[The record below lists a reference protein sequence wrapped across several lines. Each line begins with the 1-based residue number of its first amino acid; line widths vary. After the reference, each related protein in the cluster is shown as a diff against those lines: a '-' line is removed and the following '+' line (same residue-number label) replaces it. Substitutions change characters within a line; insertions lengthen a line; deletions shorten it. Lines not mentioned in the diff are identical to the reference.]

1 MVNPAKPV
9 WLVILAAALS
19 IAICMGIRQTFGL
32 YLEPI
37 SNELGLGRG
46 TFALAMGLQN
56 LLWGIAAPFAGAIAD
71 KHGAGRVVAGGA
83 VLYIGGLILM
93 ATASGEASL
102 IASGLLLG
110 FGVAGT
116 GFTAVLGAV
125 GRAAPPERRSA
136 ALGIT
141 SAGGSFGMFAALP
154 FAHVLLEQVGWV
166 ASLYAM
172 MLVAALMVPIAWGLS
187 GKPQQSS
194 TDDTQSLSQALRM
207 ACAHRGFWLLNAG
220 FFVCGFHVVFVAT
233 HLPAFL
239 ADASFDPSI
248 AIWALAL
255 IGLANV
261 VGSYVCGR
269 LGQVME
275 QRVALTLLYL
285 ARSVV
290 FLGFLY
296 LPLTVPTVLVL
307 SVAIGLLWLGTV
319 PLTSGLVATLFG
331 ARWMSMLFGIVFFTH
346 QIGSFLGAW
355 LGGYFYDIYQSY
367 DVMWWLSVFLGI
379 LAAAFHWPIRE
390 APADR
395 LEPRA
400 A

>member
-1 MVNPAKPV
+1 MVNTQRPV

-19 IAICMGIRQTFGL
+19 IALCMGIRQTFGL

-37 SNELGLGRG
+37 SIRLATGRES
-46 TFALAMGLQN
+46 FALAMGLQN
-56 LLWGIAAPFAGAIAD
+56 LVWGMAAPFAGGFAD
-71 KHGAGRVVAGGA
+71 KYGAGRVVAGGA
-83 VLYIGGLILM
+83 LVYIAGLLVM
-93 ATASGEASL
+93 ATAEAESGL

-110 FGVAGT
+110 LGISGT

-125 GRAAPPERRSA
+125 GRAAPPEQRST

-154 FAHVLLEQVGWV
+154 FAHVLIEDIGWT

-172 MLVAALMVPIAWGLS
+172 VLVAALMVPVAWGLS
-187 GKPQQSS
+187 GKPQHSA
-194 TDDTQSLSQALRM
+194 TDPAQSLSQAFRI
-207 ACAHRGFWLLNAG
+207 ACAHKGFWLLNAG

-239 ADASFDPSI
+239 ADKAFDPLV
-248 AIWALAL
+248 AIWALSL

-261 VGSYVCGR
+261 VGSYVCGK
-269 LGQVME
+269 LGQAME
-275 QRVALTLLYL
+275 QRIVLTLLYL

-296 LPLTVPTVLVL
+296 LPLTVPTVLFL

-331 ARWMSMLFGIVFFTH
+331 ARWMSMLFGIIFFSH

-355 LGGYFYDIYQSY
+355 LGGYFYDVYQSY
-367 DVMWWLSVFLGI
+367 DIMWWISVFLGI
-379 LAAAFHWPIRE
+379 LAAALHWPIRE
-390 APADR
+390 VPAGKLAPETA
-395 LEPRA
+395 
-400 A
+400 